1 MMGSNNFELVKA
13 SIKALQF
20 EIQVYLDGLATGRF
34 LLIVEFCQRGGERVS
49 YHLLENLGD
58 LHSSRLYGVVDV
70 STEAG
75 RLQLE
80 SSMRRIQIFAERL
93 VAEVHPSQ

>member
-1 MMGSNNFELVKA
+1 MMGSNYFELVKN

-20 EIQVYLDGLATGRF
+20 EIQVYLDGLDTSRF
-34 LLIVEFCQRGGERVS
+34 LLIVQFCQRGGERVS
-49 YHLLENLGD
+49 YHLIERLGD
-58 LHSSRLYGVVDV
+58 MHSSRLYGIVDV

-80 SSMRRIQIFAERL
+80 SSMRRVQIFAERL
-93 VAEVHPSQ
+93 IIEVYPSQ